1 VNRKKRN
8 LRRWLTLSV
17 IACMVAAWSMLAAAQ
32 SKAVERTVHASKA
45 DVEATLRSLQ
55 AYSGSKLPAVEGFV
69 NAGEEPLDHFRQPYY
84 QYSLK
89 VTSISPTETVVRIS
103 AKITAWY
110 AADDASASGYRAL
123 PSNGRL
129 ESDLFD
135 RMDEALRSKATAP
148 STPTATVA
156 TSESPDGKVSTGS
169 SNSGTANNEAGSNRT
184 KSNAAPDAASASKAA
199 ATSPFHTSNS
209 VAADASTR
217 KVDIAPDK
225 QIQHLKD
232 EVNALQEILQHQ
244 SRPDDLAV
252 VRESGTPVLS
262 TASEKA
268 KVMFLASAEDEFQV
282 LKADGDFVHVQMT
295 PLLRG
300 WVRRSQLDLS
310 NVSAQLIGPVATPA
324 LTPAAGSPFQTREE
338 TGTFPGDWAPLKGKR
353 VKIVWVQAA
362 DGANEGSPE
371 KRASFAK
378 SMFRKSYPELA
389 KVSDLAGIVI
399 VFDAADGGMAAAT
412 AASLQELNVGKLSE
426 DAFWRQ
432 CWLDPPEAFH
442 KPTVR

>member
-1 VNRKKRN
+1 VSRWHTS
-8 LRRWLTLSV
+8 LVRRQIGLGLLTCLV
-17 IACMVAAWSMLAAAQ
+17 GCCGVAAAQ

-45 DVEATLRSLQ
+45 DVEAALHSVQ
-55 AYSGSKLPAVEGFV
+55 AYSGSKLPAIEGFV

-89 VTSISPTETVVRIS
+89 LTSVNPNETIVRVS

-110 AADDASASGYRAL
+110 AADDPSASGYRAL

-135 RMDEALRSKATAP
+135 RIDEALRGKATAP
-148 STPTATVA
+148 STAVA
-156 TSESPDGKVSTGS
+156 STGPS
-169 SNSGTANNEAGSNRT
+169 DSDS
-184 KSNAAPDAASASKAA
+184 KAPGAAASNEPPDSASAAKAA
-199 ATSPFHTSNS
+199 AESPFRTSS
-209 VAADASTR
+209 GVSADASTR
-217 KVDIAPDK
+217 KAYVAPDK
-225 QIQHLKD
+225 QIKQLKD
-232 EVNALQEILQHQ
+232 EANTLQEILEHQ
-244 SRPDDLAV
+244 SKPDDLAV
-252 VRESGTPVLS
+252 VRETGTPVLAA
-262 TASEKA
+262 ASDKA
-268 KVMFLASAEDEFQV
+268 KVLFLASAEDEFQV
-282 LKADGDFVHVQMT
+282 LKVEGDFVHVQMT
-295 PLLRG
+295 GLSRG
-300 WVRRSQLDLS
+300 WVRRNELDLS
-310 NVSAQLIGPVATPA
+310 NVSAQLIGPIAAPP

-362 DGANEGSPE
+362 GDAKEGSPE
-371 KRASFAK
+371 KRTNFAK

-389 KVSDLAGIVI
+389 KVSDLAGVVI
-399 VFDAADGGMAAAT
+399 VFDEADGGMAAAT

>member
-1 VNRKKRN
+1 MVVGY
-8 LRRWLTLSV
+8 SV
-17 IACMVAAWSMLAAAQ
+17 LVAAQ
-32 SKAVERTVHASKA
+32 SKTVERTVHASKA

-89 VTSISPTETVVRIS
+89 VTSISPTETVVRVS

-110 AADDASASGYRAL
+110 AADDASSSGYRAL

-135 RMDEALRSKATAP
+135 RMDEALRNKATAP
-148 STPTATVA
+148 STPMATVA
-156 TSESPDGKVSTGS
+156 ANESPDGKISTWS
-169 SNSGTANNEAGSNRT
+169 SNGAGSNEAGTNVA
-184 KSNAAPDAASASKAA
+184 KGNAPPDAASASKAA
-199 ATSPFHTSNS
+199 ATSPFHTSSS

-217 KVDIAPDK
+217 KVDVAPDK

-232 EVNALQEILQHQ
+232 EVNALQDILQHQ
-244 SRPDDLAV
+244 SKPDDLAV

-262 TASEKA
+262 TASDKA
-268 KVMFLASAEDEFQV
+268 KVMFMASAEDEFQV
-282 LKADGDFVHVQMT
+282 LKVDGEFVHVQMT

-310 NVSAQLIGPVATPA
+310 NVSAQLIGPVTAPA

-371 KRASFAK
+371 KRTSFAK